1 MVSCASS
8 SAESFSI
15 TGENMQSHAR
25 GVLVIEDNPGLIDLL
40 VIILGFGGYTVS
52 IVTNAETAL
61 TWIDHAIYAGTIP
74 AIIILDLDTQLG
86 MERSLFL
93 NQLRER
99 WQKQVGAHPPLI
111 VLKALVND
119 LDRIE
124 YQVLQKPFHV
134 QDLLA
139 MCEKVAQFDTRPGA
153 C

>member
-8 SAESFSI
+8 STESFPI
-15 TGENMQSHAR
+15 TGNNLQSHAR

-40 VIILGFGGYTVS
+40 VIILEFGGYTVS

-61 TWIDHAIYAGTIP
+61 TWIDHAICAGTIP
-74 AIIILDLDTQLG
+74 AIILLDLDTQLG

-99 WQKQVGAHPPLI
+99 WQKMVGAHPPLI
-111 VLKALVND
+111 VIKTLVND
-119 LDRIE
+119 LDSIE
-124 YQVLQKPFHV
+124 YQMLQKPFHV

-139 MCEKVAQFDTRPGA
+139 MCEKVALLDTLPGA
-153 C
+153 S

>member
-1 MVSCASS
+1 MVSSASS
-8 SAESFSI
+8 SAERFPMM
-15 TGENMQSHAR
+15 GEDMQSHAR
-25 GVLVIEDNPGLIDLL
+25 GVLVIEDNPGLVDLL
-40 VIILGFGGYTVS
+40 VIILEFGGYTAS

-61 TWIDHAIYAGTIP
+61 TWIDHAIRAGTIP
-74 AIIILDLDTQLG
+74 AIILLDLDTQLG

-99 WQKQVGAHPPLI
+99 WQKHVDAYPPLI
-111 VLKALVND
+111 VLKTLVND
-119 LDRIE
+119 LDSIG

-134 QDLLA
+134 QELLA